1 MPSAEPG
8 PVDPAA
14 AALVSALSREGL
26 TLGCAESLTGG
37 LLAAT
42 IVSVPGASQ
51 VLRGGVVAYAAEVKE
66 SLLGVDGGL
75 LAAHGTVHPD
85 VALQMAVG
93 ARRLLGCDLAIV
105 DPAALGRPLTI
116 LVEVELV
123 SERSDDIDATMDL
136 VQEHGGTVHMEP
148 VDVGTL
154 GRMAVAVTPG
164 GEYVGFW
171 QPGEFSGHDLPLA
184 PGTSVW
190 FEVVS
195 KDFSADA
202 GFYRAVCG
210 WDVVPMG
217 AEGQG
222 DDGTGSGDEPA
233 VDGESPG
240 YATNGA
246 GEAATAGLC
255 DAAQWLPDDVPSHWR
270 VYFRTT
276 EMAGSVRTLE
286 EHGGRVVDGPMD
298 SPFGVVA
305 TALDPAGATFQLI

>member
-1 MPSAEPG
+1 MLGTMS
-8 PVDPAA
+8 DQQHTIPAGSPIWID
-14 AALVSALSREGL
+14 LM
-26 TLGCAESLTGG
+26 TGG
-37 LLAAT
+37 FARQQEFYEALFGWTFEDQGEEFGHYRMIRA
-42 IVSVPGASQ
+42 G
-51 VLRGGVVAYAAEVKE
+51 AAE
-66 SLLGVDGGL
+66 G
-75 LAAHGTVHPD
+75 P
-85 VALQMAVG
+85 AVWSVY
-93 ARRLLGCDLAIV
+93 L
-105 DPAALGRPLTI
+105 
-116 LVEVELV
+116 
-123 SERSDDIDATMDL
+123 RSDDIDATMDL

-154 GRMAVAVTPG
+154 GRMAVVVTPG

-171 QPGEFSGHDLPLA
+171 QPGEFGGHDLPLA

-190 FEVVS
+190 FEVMS
-195 KDFSADA
+195 KDVAADA

-217 AEGQG
+217 ADGQG
-222 DDGTGSGDEPA
+222 DDASEGEGDEPA
-233 VDGESPG
+233 
-240 YATNGA
+240 YAANGA

-305 TALDPAGATFQLI
+305 TVLDPAGATFQLIQTPEG

>member
-1 MPSAEPG
+1 MLGTMSDQQHTIPSGSPIWIDLMTGGFARQQEFYEALFGWTFEDQGEEFGHYRMIRAGAATVAGAMDVEQMPAG
-8 PVDPAA
+8 PDGAA
-14 AALVSALSREGL
+14 AEGP
-26 TLGCAESLTGG
+26 A
-37 LLAAT
+37 
-42 IVSVPGASQ
+42 VWSVY
-51 VLRGGVVAYAAEVKE
+51 L
-66 SLLGVDGGL
+66 
-75 LAAHGTVHPD
+75 
-85 VALQMAVG
+85 
-93 ARRLLGCDLAIV
+93 
-105 DPAALGRPLTI
+105 
-116 LVEVELV
+116 
-123 SERSDDIDATMDL
+123 RSDDIDATMAL

-217 AEGQG
+217 AEGQD
-222 DDGTGSGDEPA
+222 DDGAGSGDEPA

-305 TALDPAGATFQLI
+305 TALDPAGATFQLIQTPEG